1 MALMTP
7 ESTDDRQINSAE
19 LSNPQLSAWK
29 EQFGQHPTAQL
40 MQNAV
45 TQNGVDD
52 IALNRQVITSTDHT
66 FSHLLDDWGV
76 TNQ

>member
-7 ESTDDRQINSAE
+7 ESTDDQQTNSAE
-19 LSNPQLSAWK
+19 LSNLQLGAWK

-52 IALNRQVITSTDHT
+52 VALNRASPGSDQRDQPAH
-66 FSHLLDDWGV
+66 HAR
-76 TNQ
+76 